1 MPEKVL
7 GTRSLTN
14 KLSEQLVEAIR
25 RALPDILKQVEEK
38 LNELREELDA
48 MGTPPPAS
56 IREKSNFLMALISDF
71 ANDYKNTLSGKYVAN
86 SKK

>member
-1 MPEKVL
+1 M

-14 KLSEQLVEAIR
+14 KLSDLLVEAIR
-25 RALPDILKQVEEK
+25 KSLPDILKQVEDK

-56 IREKSNFLMALISDF
+56 TREKSNFLMTLISDF
-71 ANDYKNTLSGKYVAN
+71 ASDYKNTLSGKYVAN